1 MVITSKDRIINYYEE
16 IRFGYKMAKQA
27 LRVRPTLASY
37 MMLIGSVL
45 IFIEGL
51 LSIIA
56 HHLMAPILSMLS
68 SALGLPY
75 FGISSSVLGMLFA
88 IGIAFCAIRT
98 NVKEPWEVRRWS
110 TFGVILV
117 ILSLID
123 FGGFGIGFVLA
134 FAGSIM
140 ALTYNS

>member
-1 MVITSKDRIINYYEE
+1 
-16 IRFGYKMAKQA
+16 MAKQA
-27 LRVRPTLASY
+27 LRVRPSLASY
-37 MMLIGSVL
+37 MMLIGSAL
-45 IFIEGL
+45 IFIQGL
-51 LSIIA
+51 LSIMTRS
-56 HHLMAPILSMLS
+56 LVAPLLSMLS

-75 FGISSSVLGMLFA
+75 FGAPSSVLGMLIA
-88 IGIAFCAIRT
+88 VGIAFCAIRT

-110 TFGVILV
+110 TFAVVLS

-123 FGGFGIGFVLA
+123 FGGFGLGFVLA

>member
-1 MVITSKDRIINYYEE
+1 
-16 IRFGYKMAKQA
+16 MAKQA
-27 LRVRPTLASY
+27 LRVRPSLASY

-51 LSIIA
+51 LSI
-56 HHLMAPILSMLS
+56 MALLLVTPILSVLS
-68 SALGLPY
+68 EALGLPY
-75 FGISSSVLGMLFA
+75 FGAPSSVLGMLLA

-110 TFGVILV
+110 TIAVVLS
-117 ILSLID
+117 ILSLVD

>member
-1 MVITSKDRIINYYEE
+1 MVITWKDRIINCYEE
-16 IRFGYKMAKQA
+16 IRFNDLMSKQA
-27 LRVRPTLASY
+27 LRVRPSLASY

-56 HHLMAPILSMLS
+56 HSLVAPVLSILS

-75 FGISSSVLGMLFA
+75 FGVSSSVLGMLFA
-88 IGIAFCAIRT
+88 IGIAFCAIRA

-110 TFGVILV
+110 YSKGL
-117 ILSLID
+117 L
-123 FGGFGIGFVLA
+123 
-134 FAGSIM
+134 
-140 ALTYNS
+140 